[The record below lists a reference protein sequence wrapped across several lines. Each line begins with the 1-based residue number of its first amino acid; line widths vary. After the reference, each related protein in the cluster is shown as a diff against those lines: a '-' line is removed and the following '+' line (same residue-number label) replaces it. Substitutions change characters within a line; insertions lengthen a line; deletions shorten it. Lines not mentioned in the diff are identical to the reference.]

1 MYFCFN
7 PRSLYN
13 YDITE
18 LVNGGKELLD
28 RMAMRRNEMRDW
40 IGLEWDEEMEEL
52 LGLENYIPVTKL
64 GDQKKLNGGDSE

>member
-1 MYFCFN
+1 
-7 PRSLYN
+7 
-13 YDITE
+13 
-18 LVNGGKELLD
+18 
-28 RMAMRRNEMRDW
+28 MRDW